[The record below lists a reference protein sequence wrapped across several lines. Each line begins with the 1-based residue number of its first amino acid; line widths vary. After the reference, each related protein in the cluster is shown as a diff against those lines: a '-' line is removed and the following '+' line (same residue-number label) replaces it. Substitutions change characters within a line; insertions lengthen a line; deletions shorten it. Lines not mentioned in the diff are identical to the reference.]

1 MNIFDMLRSKDGGT
15 KDGGTPSERR
25 SPLER
30 ELIHR
35 CQEAFAGNETEQPL
49 HYRLLF
55 TGQVQGVGFRWTC
68 QGSAE
73 KLGLAGWVKNL
84 RDGSVSMD
92 VQGTPAQL
100 IKHLDAMHQT
110 YDRMGCRMWLEEAH
124 ELPASPEAHGFQV
137 RY

>member
-1 MNIFDMLRSKDGGT
+1 MNIFELMHGADEREGG
-15 KDGGTPSERR
+15 ERR

-30 ELIHR
+30 ELIQKLQQQLSTEDAE
-35 CQEAFAGNETEQPL
+35 QEL
-49 HYRLLF
+49 HYHLLF
-55 TGQVQGVGFRWTC
+55 TGRVQGVGFRWT
-68 QGSAE
+68 GLSSAE

-100 IKHLDAMHQT
+100 IKHLDSMHAT
-110 YDRMGCRMWLEEAH
+110 YDRMGCRMWLDEVRD
-124 ELPASPEAHGFQV
+124 LPPCEGAAGFQV